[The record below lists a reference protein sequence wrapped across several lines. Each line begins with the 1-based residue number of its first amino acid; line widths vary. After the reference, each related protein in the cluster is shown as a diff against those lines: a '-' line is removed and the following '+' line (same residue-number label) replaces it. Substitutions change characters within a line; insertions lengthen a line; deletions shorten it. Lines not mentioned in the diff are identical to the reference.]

1 MRQLI
6 GKIGVKRGIVEEV
19 YLSETVRCREC
30 QKTVPIGVEVVTVQK
45 GGPAKKSSSAPSI
58 ADLTPATMN
67 RGRAAKAER
76 ELRVVRAPRTPYG
89 HFLKD

>member
-45 GGPAKKSSSAPSI
+45 GGPSNKVLKRTFYCRSHAGDYESRA
-58 ADLTPATMN
+58 
-67 RGRAAKAER
+67 RGE
-76 ELRVVRAPRTPYG
+76 G
-89 HFLKD
+89 

>member
-1 MRQLI
+1 MMRSLKGIRAAELMRQLI

-45 GGPAKKSSSAPSI
+45 GGPAKKVVKRAFYCRSHAGDYESRA
-58 ADLTPATMN
+58 
-67 RGRAAKAER
+67 RGE
-76 ELRVVRAPRTPYG
+76 G
-89 HFLKD
+89 

>member
-45 GGPAKKSSSAPSI
+45 GGPVKKVVKRAFYCRSQAGGYESRA
-58 ADLTPATMN
+58 
-67 RGRAAKAER
+67 RGE
-76 ELRVVRAPRTPYG
+76 G
-89 HFLKD
+89 

>member
-30 QKTVPIGVEVVTVQK
+30 QKTVPIGVEVVRVQK
-45 GGPAKKSSSAPSI
+45 DGPSKKVVKRAFYCRSHAGDYESRA
-58 ADLTPATMN
+58 
-67 RGRAAKAER
+67 RGE
-76 ELRVVRAPRTPYG
+76 G
-89 HFLKD
+89 